1 VSQGYGKRAMD
12 ITIFII
18 LLILLIGIFVGL
30 IWILRKNRIRSEEE
44 IAHLNARL
52 KLLEE
57 KSSN

>member
-1 VSQGYGKRAMD
+1 MD

-18 LLILLIGIFVGL
+18 FLILLIGIFVGL